1 MDEPPSSP
9 MGLEVID
16 VETPGGSSVTS
27 QKEYTPILSFTPRHY
42 QLELL
47 ETALE
52 QNTTV
57 CLQSGTEKT
66 FLAVMLIK
74 ELSGSV
80 RLRLEDGGKRTIFL
94 VNSESYLSEYGNVI
108 HTHTDLNVKEY
119 RNSDKMISWDRT
131 RWQDEIEHCHVAV
144 MDSEIF
150 LKLLQMSYVG
160 LSMLNLLILDECHH
174 TLQHLHPYHQIMLA
188 FKQYPRDDRP
198 RILGLTE
205 SILKGDFKPC
215 ALEEHIDMLETSLQ
229 SKAKIATNLT
239 SISKYGTKPKEA
251 VIVCR
256 KYEDCIE
263 LVSKL
268 SKLLTDGL
276 DQLNQFE
283 YSFKARDFEGELV
296 DCKRDP
302 VLPARQALMECLSTL
317 RTIGPLGV
325 KILIPMLV
333 REILKL
339 EKHEFLDV
347 HLLFLQ
353 HATTQLRMVERIC
366 DNALREG
373 GNFYDLKF
381 LTPKVRRLLEVLS
394 GFKPKEVSPEE
405 KAQQSTNRERANKFA
420 SRRKAH
426 RSHKD
431 IKNPRWRPIVPEDQD
446 EDEVSDEE
454 EEEEEDEEDVG
465 LQQTGRSTTNLCGI
479 IFVEQR
485 YTAVVM
491 SRLFKK
497 LSKRDPN
504 LHFLLCSCIAMGS
517 GRLGTTKKSA
527 IQVQN
532 QRRKHEEVLRKFR
545 RREVNVLVATS
556 SVEDGVELPRCNGCN
571 LVVRFDRPTS
581 YQSYMQSKAKARA
594 PTSHYLMLIYE
605 PDVQLFLG
613 DVQCYQEFERVLN
626 RKSKGK
632 TQPQEEVLDLL
643 VADKQMPA
651 YIPKNEEGSPRASM
665 TTAIQIINRY
675 CAKLPSDVFTHL
687 TASCKMKERKGDV
700 SPEFQATLQL
710 PINSPIRKPITGPW
724 MKRKKWATMAVAV
737 KAATI
742 LHKAGELNDYLQPM
756 GKESILKA
764 TDNAFNHLFADG
776 QTRPGTT
783 KKRQYYDKEV
793 AKCLQECLPQADQPC
808 YLYSVDMSLAS
819 PLPDILNIRERRLHR
834 PEETQQC
841 FGIITSKQIPKV
853 PGFPVYTRAGELAVS
868 IMLESDEIRLSSS
881 QIRRAQSFHGCMFS
895 EVLRLDKPN
904 LELNP
909 EKSQANYLIVPLK
922 EGPSGGPSVIDWSFL
937 EKVSLSSGH
946 LDQPTQ
952 LPDYSQSQ
960 FEFSTDILADAVVT
974 PIYRNIDQPQRYFMA
989 DILYDLPVTSPFPSE
1004 KYETFVDYYFERYD
1018 IQISNFQQPLV
1029 DVDCMSSRLN
1039 LLTPRYLNH
1048 KGKALP
1054 ISTGQ
1059 NKKGNLQKKQYLVPE
1074 LCYIYPIPA
1083 SLWRKAVCL
1092 PSILY
1097 RLNAL
1102 LIAEELRVQ
1111 VAEEAGIGLKTLPQE
1126 YPYPNLSFGWEG
1138 LDLEALEKQE
1148 KEAEEEAARCEEDKD
1163 NAIHVEPKCNNNE
1176 QLKEMERAAE
1186 LEVRTNKSEEHKV
1199 NEQLNSPSNSKG
1211 EQHSGGD
1218 MSVNSTIE
1226 SKEIFDDGNFHLDD
1240 DGKDPQMCLG
1250 PSPTIILQSLTM
1262 SNSSDGFNLER
1273 LEMLG
1278 DSFLKQAVTAYLYC
1292 TYPHLDEG
1300 KLSFLRSKQVSNFN
1314 LYCLGDKKAL
1324 AHKMQVSLFDPSI
1337 NWLPPCL
1344 LVKESSRPVPKEE
1357 TETDPDAGFVIDTW
1371 DPSTVEGVDDFDDDD
1386 FDSDQ
1391 CWEENSD
1398 DFSDEEIDE
1407 TKAECPDD
1415 FFARE
1420 EKDKEQ
1426 WSFSVGDPDDVPGLT
1441 YTGAKTQD
1449 LGSVP
1454 QLPYEIHTQHSMSDK
1469 SIADCVEALIGCYLV
1484 SCGFRSALLI
1494 MAWMGLDVLPTIDGQ
1509 SNKRND
1515 QSSDLPAADLPVS
1528 CLYGYLKQPESP
1540 LLRSVP
1546 NAEDV
1551 LQHQLVG
1558 YDGFEK
1564 TINYRFRDRAYLLQ
1578 AFTHSSYHRNS
1589 ITDCYQRLEFLGD
1602 ALLDYLITRHLYDH
1616 HTNLSPGALTDL
1628 RSALVNNTI
1637 FASLAVK
1644 FNFHKYFKA
1653 YTANMFQV
1661 IDNFVTFVDAKNEAL
1676 GMDSQLKYSEM
1687 DGEQEESED
1696 IEVPKALGDI
1706 FESVAGAIYL
1716 DSGMSLN
1723 AVWKVYYP
1731 MMKQQIEQYASD
1743 LPISPVRELLEMEPE
1758 TARFGPP
1765 EKTIDGK
1772 TRVTVNVVGKGQF
1785 KGIGR
1790 NYHIAKAT
1798 AARFA
1803 LRHLK
1808 SQPKK

>member
-1 MDEPPSSP
+1 MEEPSP
-9 MGLEVID
+9 LSLGLEVID
-16 VETPGGSSVTS
+16 AETPGSSFVTS
-27 QKEYTPILSFTPRHY
+27 QKEFTPILSFTPRQY

-52 QNTTV
+52 QNTV
-57 CLQSGTEKT
+57 VYLQSGTEKT

-74 ELSGSV
+74 ELSWSV
-80 RLRLEDGGKRTIFL
+80 RMPVKDGGKRSIFL
-94 VNSESYLSEYGNVI
+94 VNSESYLSKCGNVI
-108 HTHTDLNVKEY
+108 HTHTDLDVKEY
-119 RNSDKMISWDRT
+119 RNREEMSSWDKT
-131 RWQDEIEHCHVAV
+131 KWQDEIEHCHVAV

-150 LKLLQMSYVG
+150 LKLLQMSFVD
-160 LSMLNLLILDECHH
+160 LSMFNLLILDEFHH
-174 TLQHLHPYHQIMLA
+174 TLNYLHPYHHVMLTLRTC
-188 FKQYPRDDRP
+188 PREDCP
-198 RILGLTE
+198 RILGLSE
-205 SILKGDFKPC
+205 SVLKMDFKPV
-215 ALEEHIDMLETSLQ
+215 ALEKQIELIEENLKC
-229 SKAKIATNLT
+229 KAKIATNLT

-256 KYEDCIE
+256 KYGDCVE

-268 SKLLTDGL
+268 SQLLTGSL
-276 DQLNQFE
+276 KQLNQFE
-283 YSFKARDFEGELV
+283 YSFKAKDFDGELV
-296 DCKRDP
+296 DCNRDP
-302 VLPARQALMECLSTL
+302 VLPAKQALTECLSAL
-317 RTIGPLGV
+317 MTIGPLGV

-333 REILKL
+333 RELLKL
-339 EKHEFLDV
+339 ERHEFLDV

-353 HATTQLRMVERIC
+353 HAVTQLRMVERIC

-373 GNFYDLKF
+373 GNFYNLKF
-381 LTPKVRRLLEVLS
+381 LTPRVRRLLEILAE
-394 GFKPKEVSPEE
+394 FKPKEASPEE
-405 KAQQSTNRERANKFA
+405 KAQQSASRERTNKFA

-431 IKNPRWRPIVPEDQD
+431 MKNPRWRPVVPEDQD
-446 EDEVSDEE
+446 EDEASDEE
-454 EEEEEDEEDVG
+454 EEEEEDGPDADI
-465 LQQTGRSTTNLCGI
+465 QQTGRSTTNLCGI
-479 IFVEQR
+479 VFVEHR
-485 YTAVVM
+485 YTAAVM

-497 LSKRDPN
+497 LSKRDPR
-504 LHFLLCSCIAMGS
+504 LHFLLCSCIAIGS
-517 GRLGTTKKSA
+517 GRLGVAKKSA
-527 IQVQN
+527 VQAQN
-532 QRRKHEEVLRKFR
+532 QRRKNEEVLRKFR

-594 PTSHYLMLIYE
+594 PTSHFLMLIDE
-605 PDVQLFLG
+605 PDVPPFLK
-613 DVQCYQEFERVLN
+613 DVQSYQEFERVLN
-626 RKSKGK
+626 RKSRSKIQQK
-632 TQPQEEVLDLL
+632 EEEVDLL
-643 VADKQMPA
+643 LADQQMPA
-651 YIPKNEEGSPRASM
+651 YVPKNEEGSPRASM

-687 TASCKMKERKGDV
+687 TASCKIEERKGEV

-710 PINSPIRKPITGPW
+710 PINSPIREPIRGQW

-737 KAATI
+737 KTAEI
-742 LHKAGELNDYLQPM
+742 LHKAGQLNDFLQPI
-756 GKESILKA
+756 GKESVLKV
-764 TDNAFNHLFADG
+764 TENAYNHLFAEG

-793 AKCLQECLPQADQPC
+793 AKCLQGCLPRPDEPC
-808 YLYSVDMSLAS
+808 YLYSIDMSLAS
-819 PLPDILNIRERRLHR
+819 PLPDILNIRERKLHR
-834 PEETQQC
+834 PEETHQC
-841 FGIITSKQIPKV
+841 FGILTSKQIPKV
-853 PGFPVYTRAGELAVS
+853 PGFPVYTRAGELAVT
-868 IMLESDEIRLSSS
+868 IKLQSDAKRLSGN

-909 EKSQANYLIVPLK
+909 EKSQASYLIVPLK
-922 EGPSGGPSVIDWSFL
+922 EGPDSGPSVIDWSFL
-937 EKVSLSSGH
+937 EEVSLSSGH
-946 LDQPTQ
+946 LDQPPQ

-960 FEFSTDILADAVVT
+960 FEFSTDILANAVVT
-974 PIYRNIDQPQRYFMA
+974 PIYRNIDQPQRYFVA

-1111 VAEEAGIGLKTLPQE
+1111 VAEEAGIGLKKLPEE

-1138 LDLEALEKQE
+1138 LDLEALERQE
-1148 KEAEEEAARCEEDKD
+1148 KEAKEAARCDLDEG
-1163 NAIHVEPKCNNNE
+1163 NAIYVEPKCNNYK
-1176 QLKEMERAAE
+1176 QLKENERAAE
-1186 LEVRTNKSEEHKV
+1186 SELQTSQIKDVEM
-1199 NEQLNSPSNSKG
+1199 NEQLNTPCDQSRLERSRRDGN
-1211 EQHSGGD
+1211 
-1218 MSVNSTIE
+1218 MNSTNE
-1226 SKEIFDDGNFHLDD
+1226 NKETFDDGKFHLDD
-1240 DGKDPQMCLG
+1240 DGYDPQKCLG

-1278 DSFLKQAVTAYLYC
+1278 DSFLKQAVTVYLYC
-1292 TYPHLDEG
+1292 SYPHLDEG

-1314 LYCLGDKKAL
+1314 LYCLGEKKKL

-1344 LVKESSRPVPKEE
+1344 LVKESSKPVIKEE
-1357 TETDPDAGFVIDTW
+1357 NETDQDAGFVIDTW
-1371 DPSTVEGVDDFDDDD
+1371 DPSTVEGIDDFDDDD

-1391 CWEENSD
+1391 GWEENSD
-1398 DFSDEEIDE
+1398 DISEEEIDE

-1420 EKDKEQ
+1420 EKDEEQ

-1449 LGSVP
+1449 VGSVP
-1454 QLPYEIHTQHSMSDK
+1454 PLPYEIHTQHSMSDK
-1469 SIADCVEALIGCYLV
+1469 SIADCVEALIGCYLM
-1484 SCGFRSALLI
+1484 SCGFRSALLL
-1494 MAWMGLDVLPTIDGQ
+1494 MAWMGLDVLPTMEGHSKKQDDQ
-1509 SNKRND
+1509 LSNH
-1515 QSSDLPAADLPVS
+1515 SSNPAADLPVS
-1528 CLYGYLKQPESP
+1528 CRYGYLKQPESP
-1540 LLRSVP
+1540 LSRSVP
-1546 NAEDV
+1546 DAKKV
-1551 LQHQLVG
+1551 LKEQLVG
-1558 YDGFEK
+1558 YEHFEK
-1564 TINYRFRDRAYLLQ
+1564 TINYRFKDRAYLLQ

-1676 GMDSQLKYSEM
+1676 GMDSQLKYS
-1687 DGEQEESED
+1687 DGEEDESED

-1808 SQPKK
+1808 SHPQN